1 MPLARDIMTPG
12 AACAAEQDTLE
23 AAARKMADLNVGS
36 LPILDPEQHLVG
48 VVTDRDIVVK
58 CVAQGRDPS
67 GMTAGELVEGLP
79 VTVNA
84 DDSIEHAIS
93 VMQRHRVRRLPVLR
107 GETLVGI
114 LSQADIARY
123 YPDYRVG
130 DLIAAISS

>member
-58 CVAQGRDPS
+58 CVAQGRDPA